1 MRKRLYDNELTVSAV
16 LASPLRPHHF
26 AMASPYPVMLACAAA
41 LALASCSHPAPEQV
55 PAPKND
61 PPPARV
67 VTETV
72 TVRDRDLD
80 QRLARLQ
87 LQLLDRDA
95 LVEDLQARLD
105 AASRDAVRSMAKVQ
119 TLATRA
125 EAASGMAEA
134 QIVLQTLRRTARGSA
149 TPELARAT
157 KMLSDA
163 ASEFDHQNYG
173 GALYL
178 ANQAKSQGTVGR
190 RRVTEGSGDPS
201 AVRPGESMF
210 AVPVA
215 LRTTG
220 RCNLRDG
227 PGSTFKVLAT
237 LDGGVQLTGI
247 SYADQWMRVVDD
259 NGREGWVFWSLVQK
273 RGDAGGAAAD
283 PGR

>member
-1 MRKRLYDNELTVSAV
+1 MAPHFPVRFV
-16 LASPLRPHHF
+16 LA
-26 AMASPYPVMLACAAA
+26 VA
-41 LALASCSHPAPEQV
+41 LVLSACSHSAPDQV
-55 PAPKND
+55 PKPQND
-61 PPPARV
+61 APPARV

-80 QRLARLQ
+80 QRVARLQ

-134 QIVLQTLRRTARGSA
+134 QIVLQTLKRSVRGSA
-149 TPELARAT
+149 TPELARGT
-157 KMLSDA
+157 KMLGDA

-178 ANQAKSQGTVGR
+178 ANQAKSQATVGR
-190 RRVTEGSGDPS
+190 RRVSEGDGDPS
-201 AVRPGESMF
+201 RVRPGESMF

-220 RCNLRDG
+220 RCNLREG
-227 PGSTFKVLAT
+227 PGATFKVLAT
-237 LDGGVQLTGI
+237 LEGGVQLTGI

-259 NGREGWVFWSLVQK
+259 NGREGWVFWTLVQK
-273 RGDAGGAAAD
+273 RSDAGGGSAGD

>member
-1 MRKRLYDNELTVSAV
+1 MASCYPVL
-16 LASPLRPHHF
+16 LAS
-26 AMASPYPVMLACAAA
+26 AAA
-41 LALASCSHPAPEQV
+41 LALAACSHSAPEQV
-55 PAPKND
+55 PTPNNHAPL
-61 PPPARV
+61 PVRV

-72 TVRDRDLD
+72 TVRDRDLE
-80 QRLARLQ
+80 QRVARLQ

-178 ANQAKSQGTVGR
+178 ANQAKGQATVGR
-190 RRVTEGSGDPS
+190 RRVSEGNGDPS

-210 AVPVA
+210 AVPLA

-259 NGREGWVFWSLVQK
+259 NGREGWVFWTLVQK
-273 RGDAGGAAAD
+273 RGDAGGAVAA